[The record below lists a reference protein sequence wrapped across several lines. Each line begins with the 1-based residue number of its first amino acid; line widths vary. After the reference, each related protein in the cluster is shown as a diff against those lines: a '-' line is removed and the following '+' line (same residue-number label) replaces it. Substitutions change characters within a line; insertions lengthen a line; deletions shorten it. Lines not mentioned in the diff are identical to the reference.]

1 MDKKINL
8 SQLADLMSEAGGMS
22 KVASEQFV
30 KNFFD
35 IISQGVLDE
44 GIVKVKGFGT
54 FKLLQMED
62 RESVNVNT
70 GERFTIEGHQ
80 KISFTP
86 DAELKERINK
96 PFSAFETVVIT
107 EEQASELTDVEISKE
122 LPTAES
128 DDAEAVTVE
137 ETESVVAESVE
148 PKSVEKESVEAV
160 VVNKP
165 ETKGPQVKDIT
176 QKRGTRILLKIVVYI
191 LSLILVACLALYLLW
206 PLVGKAL
213 IKSYAEKTKPAVET
227 VKPAA
232 RESLQVIEEAELEV
246 EEAKPVIEE
255 AKPVVEEAKPVVEE
269 AKPVVEEAKPVVQEA
284 KPVVEASKPVVAEP
298 KPAAANDV
306 QPFNL
311 NQEDQ
316 AKALS
321 KFTEAD
327 TVNYRI
333 AGRLAVHTIEEGE
346 SLTKISNKYY
356 GTKKLWPY
364 LVKYNNLGSS
374 NSLMV
379 GSKINI
385 PRLVTK

>member
-35 IISQGVLDE
+35 IISKGVLDE

-54 FKLLQMED
+54 FKLLQMEN

-107 EEQASELTDVEISKE
+107 EEQSAELSDVEITKEE

-128 DDAEAVTVE
+128 DNE
-137 ETESVVAESVE
+137 ETVRIEEEIGSVETGSVEAESPEAESVE
-148 PKSVEKESVEAV
+148 PV

-165 ETKGPQVKDIT
+165 EAKEPQVKEIT

-213 IKSYAEKTKPAVET
+213 IKSYADKSKPAVET

-232 RESLQVIEEAELEV
+232 RESIQ
-246 EEAKPVIEE
+246 VIEE
-255 AKPVVEEAKPVVEE
+255 AKPAVEEAKPL
-269 AKPVVEEAKPVVQEA
+269 VEEAKPVVQEA
-284 KPVVEASKPVVAEP
+284 KPVVEAPKPVVAEP
-298 KPAAANDV
+298 KPTAANDA

-385 PRLVTK
+385 PRLVAK

>member
-35 IISQGVLDE
+35 IISKGVLDE

-54 FKLLQMED
+54 FKLLQMEN

-107 EEQASELTDVEISKE
+107 EEQSAELSDVEITKEE

-128 DDAEAVTVE
+128 DNEEPVRIEE
-137 ETESVVAESVE
+137 ETVPVETVPVETGSVEAESPEAESVE
-148 PKSVEKESVEAV
+148 PV

-165 ETKGPQVKDIT
+165 EAKEPQVKEIT

-213 IKSYAEKTKPAVET
+213 IKSYADKSKPAVET
-227 VKPAA
+227 IKPVA
-232 RESLQVIEEAELEV
+232 RESIQVIEEAELEV

-255 AKPVVEEAKPVVEE
+255 AKPAVEEAKPLVEEAKPVVE
-269 AKPVVEEAKPVVQEA
+269 AP
-284 KPVVEASKPVVAEP
+284 KPVVAEP
-298 KPAAANDV
+298 KPTAANDAE
-306 QPFNL
+306 PFNL

-385 PRLVTK
+385 PRLVAK

>member
-35 IISQGVLDE
+35 IISKGVLDE

-54 FKLLQMED
+54 FKLLQMEN

-107 EEQASELTDVEISKE
+107 EEQSAELSDVEITKEE

-128 DDAEAVTVE
+128 DNEEPVRIEE
-137 ETESVVAESVE
+137 ETESVETESVE
-148 PKSVEKESVEAV
+148 PVVE
-160 VVNKP
+160 NKP
-165 ETKGPQVKDIT
+165 EVKEPQVREIT
-176 QKRGTRILLKIVVYI
+176 QKRGTRIFLKIVVYI

-213 IKSYAEKTKPAVET
+213 IKSYADKSKPAVET

-232 RESLQVIEEAELEV
+232 RESIQVIEEAELEV

-255 AKPVVEEAKPVVEE
+255 AKPAVEEAKPL
-269 AKPVVEEAKPVVQEA
+269 VEEAKPVVQEA
-284 KPVVEASKPVVAEP
+284 KPVVEAPKPVVAEP
-298 KPAAANDV
+298 KPTAANDA

-385 PRLVTK
+385 PRLVAK

>member
-35 IISQGVLDE
+35 IISKGVLDE

-54 FKLLQMED
+54 FKLLQMEN

-107 EEQASELTDVEISKE
+107 EEQSAELSDVEITKEE

-128 DDAEAVTVE
+128 DNEEPVRIEE
-137 ETESVVAESVE
+137 ETESVETESVE
-148 PKSVEKESVEAV
+148 PVVE
-160 VVNKP
+160 NKP
-165 ETKGPQVKDIT
+165 EAKEPQVREIT

-206 PLVGKAL
+206 PLVGKAI
-213 IKSYAEKTKPAVET
+213 IKSYADKSKPAVET

-232 RESLQVIEEAELEV
+232 RESIQVIEEAELEV

-255 AKPVVEEAKPVVEE
+255 AKPAVEEAKPL
-269 AKPVVEEAKPVVQEA
+269 VEEAKPVVQEA
-284 KPVVEASKPVVAEP
+284 KPVVEAPKPVVAEP
-298 KPAAANDV
+298 KPTAANDV

-316 AKALS
+316 AKALA

-385 PRLVTK
+385 PRLVAK

>member
-35 IISQGVLDE
+35 IISKGVLDE

-54 FKLLQMED
+54 FKLLQMEN

-107 EEQASELTDVEISKE
+107 EEQSAELSDVEITKEE

-128 DDAEAVTVE
+128 DNEETVRIEEEIGSVETGSVEAESP
-137 ETESVVAESVE
+137 ETESVEPVVE
-148 PKSVEKESVEAV
+148 
-160 VVNKP
+160 NKP
-165 ETKGPQVKDIT
+165 EAKEPQVREIT
-176 QKRGTRILLKIVVYI
+176 QKRGTRIFLKIVVYI

-206 PLVGKAL
+206 PLVGKAI
-213 IKSYAEKTKPAVET
+213 IKSYADKSKPAVEA

-232 RESLQVIEEAELEV
+232 RES
-246 EEAKPVIEE
+246 
-255 AKPVVEEAKPVVEE
+255 KPVVEEAKPVVQETKPVVEEIKPVVEE
-269 AKPVVEEAKPVVQEA
+269 AKPVIEEVKPVVEEAKPVVQEA
-284 KPVVEASKPVVAEP
+284 KPT
-298 KPAAANDV
+298 PAAANDA

-385 PRLVTK
+385 PRLVAK

>member
-8 SQLADLMSEAGGMS
+8 SQLADMMSEAGGMS

-35 IISQGVLDE
+35 IISKGVLDE

-54 FKLLQMED
+54 FKLLQMEN

-107 EEQASELTDVEISKE
+107 EEQSAELSDVEITKEE

-128 DDAEAVTVE
+128 DNE
-137 ETESVVAESVE
+137 ETVRIEEEIGSVETGSVEAESSEAESVE
-148 PKSVEKESVEAV
+148 PV

-165 ETKGPQVKDIT
+165 EAKEPQVKEIT

-206 PLVGKAL
+206 PLVGKAI
-213 IKSYAEKTKPAVET
+213 IKSYADKSKPAVEA

-232 RESLQVIEEAELEV
+232 RESKPVVEEAKPAVQETKPVVEEIKPVV

-255 AKPVVEEAKPVVEE
+255 V
-269 AKPVVEEAKPVVQEA
+269 KPVVEEAKPVVQEA
-284 KPVVEASKPVVAEP
+284 KPT
-298 KPAAANDV
+298 PAAANDA

-379 GSKINI
+379 GNKINI
-385 PRLVTK
+385 PRLVAK

>member
-35 IISQGVLDE
+35 IISKGVLDE

-54 FKLLQMED
+54 FKLLQMEN

-107 EEQASELTDVEISKE
+107 EEQSAELSDVEITKEE

-128 DDAEAVTVE
+128 DNEEPVRIEE
-137 ETESVVAESVE
+137 ETESVETESVE
-148 PKSVEKESVEAV
+148 PVVE
-160 VVNKP
+160 NKP
-165 ETKGPQVKDIT
+165 EVKEPQVREIT
-176 QKRGTRILLKIVVYI
+176 QKRGTRIFLKIVVYI

-213 IKSYAEKTKPAVET
+213 IKSYADKSKPAVET

-232 RESLQVIEEAELEV
+232 RESIQVIEEAELDV

-255 AKPVVEEAKPVVEE
+255 AKAAVEEAKPL
-269 AKPVVEEAKPVVQEA
+269 VEEAKPVVQEA
-284 KPVVEASKPVVAEP
+284 KPTL
-298 KPAAANDV
+298 AAANDV

-379 GSKINI
+379 GNKINI
-385 PRLVTK
+385 PRLVAK

>member
-35 IISQGVLDE
+35 IISKGVLDE

-54 FKLLQMED
+54 FKLLQMEN

-107 EEQASELTDVEISKE
+107 EEQSAELSDVEITKEE

-128 DDAEAVTVE
+128 DNE
-137 ETESVVAESVE
+137 ETVRIEEEIGSVETGSVEAESPEAESVE
-148 PKSVEKESVEAV
+148 PV

-165 ETKGPQVKDIT
+165 EAKEPQVKEIT

-213 IKSYAEKTKPAVET
+213 IKSYADKSNPAVET

-232 RESLQVIEEAELEV
+232 REPKPVL
-246 EEAKPVIEE
+246 EEAKPTVQE
-255 AKPVVEEAKPVVEE
+255 AKPVVEEAKPVIEE
-269 AKPVVEEAKPVVQEA
+269 VKPVVEEAKPVVQEA
-284 KPVVEASKPVVAEP
+284 KP
-298 KPAAANDV
+298 KPAAANDA

-385 PRLVTK
+385 PRLVAK

>member
-35 IISQGVLDE
+35 IISKGVLDE

-54 FKLLQMED
+54 FKLLQMEN

-107 EEQASELTDVEISKE
+107 EEQSAELSDVEITKEE

-128 DDAEAVTVE
+128 DNEEPVRIEE
-137 ETESVVAESVE
+137 ETVPVETGSVEAESPEAESVE
-148 PKSVEKESVEAV
+148 PV

-165 ETKGPQVKDIT
+165 EAKEPQVKEIT

-213 IKSYAEKTKPAVET
+213 IKSYADKSKPAVET

-232 RESLQVIEEAELEV
+232 RESIQVIEEAELEV

-255 AKPVVEEAKPVVEE
+255 AKPAVEEAKPLVEEAKPVVE
-269 AKPVVEEAKPVVQEA
+269 AP
-284 KPVVEASKPVVAEP
+284 KPVVAEP
-298 KPAAANDV
+298 KPTAANDA

-374 NSLMV
+374 NSLMA

-385 PRLVTK
+385 PRLVAK

>member
-35 IISQGVLDE
+35 IISKGVLDE

-54 FKLLQMED
+54 FKLLQMEN

-107 EEQASELTDVEISKE
+107 EEQSAELSDVEITKE
-122 LPTAES
+122 ELLTAES
-128 DDAEAVTVE
+128 DNEEPVRIEE
-137 ETESVVAESVE
+137 ETESVETESVE
-148 PKSVEKESVEAV
+148 PVAE
-160 VVNKP
+160 NKP
-165 ETKGPQVKDIT
+165 EAKEPQVREIT
-176 QKRGTRILLKIVVYI
+176 QKRGTRIFLKIVVYI

-206 PLVGKAL
+206 PLVGKAI
-213 IKSYAEKTKPAVET
+213 IKSYADKSKPAVEA

-232 RESLQVIEEAELEV
+232 RESIQVIEEAELEV

-255 AKPVVEEAKPVVEE
+255 AKPAVEEAKPL
-269 AKPVVEEAKPVVQEA
+269 VEEAKPVVQEA
-284 KPVVEASKPVVAEP
+284 KPVVEAPKPVVAEP
-298 KPAAANDV
+298 KPTAANDA

-385 PRLVTK
+385 PRLVAK

>member
-35 IISQGVLDE
+35 IISKGVLDE

-54 FKLLQMED
+54 FKLLQMEN

-107 EEQASELTDVEISKE
+107 EEQSAELSDVEITKEE
-122 LPTAES
+122 LPTVES
-128 DDAEAVTVE
+128 DNEEPVRIEE
-137 ETESVVAESVE
+137 ETESVETESVE
-148 PKSVEKESVEAV
+148 PVIE
-160 VVNKP
+160 NKP
-165 ETKGPQVKDIT
+165 EAKEPQVREIT
-176 QKRGTRILLKIVVYI
+176 QKRGTRIFLKIVVYI

-206 PLVGKAL
+206 PLVGKAI
-213 IKSYAEKTKPAVET
+213 IKSYADKSKPAVEA

-232 RESLQVIEEAELEV
+232 RESKPVV
-246 EEAKPVIEE
+246 EEAKPAVQE
-255 AKPVVEEAKPVVEE
+255 AKPVVEEAKPVIEE
-269 AKPVVEEAKPVVQEA
+269 VKPVVEEAKPVVQET
-284 KPVVEASKPVVAEP
+284 KPT
-298 KPAAANDV
+298 PAAANDV

-385 PRLVTK
+385 PRLVAK

>member
-35 IISQGVLDE
+35 IISKGVLDE

-54 FKLLQMED
+54 FKLLQMEN

-107 EEQASELTDVEISKE
+107 EEQSAELSDVEITKEE

-128 DDAEAVTVE
+128 DNE
-137 ETESVVAESVE
+137 ETVRIEEEIGSVETGSVEAESPEAESVE
-148 PKSVEKESVEAV
+148 PV

-165 ETKGPQVKDIT
+165 EAKEPQVKEIT

-213 IKSYAEKTKPAVET
+213 IKSYADRSKPAVET

-232 RESLQVIEEAELEV
+232 RESIQVIEEAELEV

-255 AKPVVEEAKPVVEE
+255 AKPAVEEAKPL
-269 AKPVVEEAKPVVQEA
+269 VEEAKPVVQEA
-284 KPVVEASKPVVAEP
+284 KPVVEAPKPVVAEP
-298 KPAAANDV
+298 KPTAANDA

-385 PRLVTK
+385 PRLVAK

>member
-35 IISQGVLDE
+35 IISKGVLDE

-54 FKLLQMED
+54 FKLLQMEN

-107 EEQASELTDVEISKE
+107 EEQSAELSDVEITKEE

-128 DDAEAVTVE
+128 DNEETVRIEE
-137 ETESVVAESVE
+137 ETESVETESVE
-148 PKSVEKESVEAV
+148 PVVE
-160 VVNKP
+160 NKP
-165 ETKGPQVKDIT
+165 EVKEPQVREIT

-213 IKSYAEKTKPAVET
+213 IKSYADKSKPAVET

-232 RESLQVIEEAELEV
+232 RESIQVIEEAELEV

-255 AKPVVEEAKPVVEE
+255 AKPAVEEAKPLVEE
-269 AKPVVEEAKPVVQEA
+269 AKPLVEEAKPVVQEA
-284 KPVVEASKPVVAEP
+284 KPVVEVPKPVVAEP
-298 KPAAANDV
+298 KPTAANDA

-385 PRLVTK
+385 PRLVAK

>member
-35 IISQGVLDE
+35 IISKGVLDE

-54 FKLLQMED
+54 FKLLQMEN

-107 EEQASELTDVEISKE
+107 EEQSAELSDVEITKE
-122 LPTAES
+122 ALPAAES
-128 DDAEAVTVE
+128 DNEEPVRIEE
-137 ETESVVAESVE
+137 ETESVETESVE
-148 PKSVEKESVEAV
+148 PVVE
-160 VVNKP
+160 NKP
-165 ETKGPQVKDIT
+165 EAKEPQVREIT

-206 PLVGKAL
+206 PLVGKAI
-213 IKSYAEKTKPAVET
+213 IKSYGDKSKPAVET

-232 RESLQVIEEAELEV
+232 RESIQVIEEAELEV

-255 AKPVVEEAKPVVEE
+255 AKPAVEEAKPL
-269 AKPVVEEAKPVVQEA
+269 VEEAKPVVQEA
-284 KPVVEASKPVVAEP
+284 KPVVEAPKPVVAEP
-298 KPAAANDV
+298 KPTAANDV

-316 AKALS
+316 AKALA

-385 PRLVTK
+385 PRLVAK

>member
-35 IISQGVLDE
+35 IISKGVLDE

-54 FKLLQMED
+54 FKLLQMEN

-107 EEQASELTDVEISKE
+107 EEQSAELSDVEITKEE

-128 DDAEAVTVE
+128 DNEEPVRIEE
-137 ETESVVAESVE
+137 ETESVETESVE
-148 PKSVEKESVEAV
+148 PVIE
-160 VVNKP
+160 NKP
-165 ETKGPQVKDIT
+165 EAKEPQVREIT

-213 IKSYAEKTKPAVET
+213 IKSYADKSKPAVET

-232 RESLQVIEEAELEV
+232 RESIQVIEEAELEV

-255 AKPVVEEAKPVVEE
+255 AKPAVEEAKPL
-269 AKPVVEEAKPVVQEA
+269 VEEAKPVVQEA
-284 KPVVEASKPVVAEP
+284 KPVVEAPKPVVAEP
-298 KPAAANDV
+298 KPTAANDA

-385 PRLVTK
+385 PRLVAK

>member
-35 IISQGVLDE
+35 IISKGVLDE

-54 FKLLQMED
+54 FKLLQMEN

-107 EEQASELTDVEISKE
+107 EEQSAELSDVEITKEE
-122 LPTAES
+122 LPTVES
-128 DDAEAVTVE
+128 DNEEPVRIEE
-137 ETESVVAESVE
+137 ETESVETESVE
-148 PKSVEKESVEAV
+148 PVVE
-160 VVNKP
+160 NKP
-165 ETKGPQVKDIT
+165 EVKEPQVREIT

-213 IKSYAEKTKPAVET
+213 IKSYADKSKPAVET

-232 RESLQVIEEAELEV
+232 RESIQVIEEAELEV

-255 AKPVVEEAKPVVEE
+255 AKPAVEEAKPL
-269 AKPVVEEAKPVVQEA
+269 VEEAKPVVQEA
-284 KPVVEASKPVVAEP
+284 KPVVEAPKPVVAEP
-298 KPAAANDV
+298 KPTAANDV

-364 LVKYNNLGSS
+364 LVKYNNLGSF

-385 PRLVTK
+385 PRLVAK

>member
-35 IISQGVLDE
+35 IISKGVLDE

-86 DAELKERINK
+86 DVELKERINK

-107 EEQASELTDVEISKE
+107 EEQSAELSDVEITKEE

-128 DDAEAVTVE
+128 DNEEPVRIEE
-137 ETESVVAESVE
+137 ETESVETESVE
-148 PKSVEKESVEAV
+148 QPV

-165 ETKGPQVKDIT
+165 EAKEPQVKDVT
-176 QKRGTRILLKIVVYI
+176 QKRGTRIFLKIVVYI

-213 IKSYAEKTKPAVET
+213 IKSYADKSKPAVET

-232 RESLQVIEEAELEV
+232 REPKPIV
-246 EEAKPVIEE
+246 EEGKPTVQE
-255 AKPVVEEAKPVVEE
+255 AKPVVEEAKPVIEE
-269 AKPVVEEAKPVVQEA
+269 VKPVVEEAKPVVQET
-284 KPVVEASKPVVAEP
+284 KPTS
-298 KPAAANDV
+298 AAANDV

-333 AGRLAVHTIEEGE
+333 AGRLAVHTVDEGE

-374 NSLMV
+374 NSLMA

>member
-35 IISQGVLDE
+35 IISKGVLDE

-54 FKLLQMED
+54 FKLLQMEN

-107 EEQASELTDVEISKE
+107 EEQSAELSDVEITKEE
-122 LPTAES
+122 LPTVES
-128 DDAEAVTVE
+128 DNE
-137 ETESVVAESVE
+137 EPVRIEEEAESVE
-148 PKSVEKESVEAV
+148 PV

-165 ETKGPQVKDIT
+165 EAKEPQVKEIT

-213 IKSYAEKTKPAVET
+213 IKSYADKSKPAVET

-232 RESLQVIEEAELEV
+232 RESIQVIEEAELEV

-255 AKPVVEEAKPVVEE
+255 AKPAVEEAKPL
-269 AKPVVEEAKPVVQEA
+269 VEEAKPVVQEA
-284 KPVVEASKPVVAEP
+284 KPVVEAPKPVVAEP
-298 KPAAANDV
+298 KPTAANDA

-385 PRLVTK
+385 PRLVAK

>member
-35 IISQGVLDE
+35 IISKGVLDE

-54 FKLLQMED
+54 FKLLQMEN

-107 EEQASELTDVEISKE
+107 EEQSAELSDVEITKEE

-128 DDAEAVTVE
+128 DNEEPVRIEE
-137 ETESVVAESVE
+137 ETGSVEAESAEAESVE
-148 PKSVEKESVEAV
+148 PV
-160 VVNKP
+160 VVNNP
-165 ETKGPQVKDIT
+165 EAKEPQVKEIT
-176 QKRGTRILLKIVVYI
+176 QKRGIRIFLKIVVYI

-206 PLVGKAL
+206 PIVGKAL

-269 AKPVVEEAKPVVQEA
+269 AKPVVEEAKPVVQET

-379 GSKINI
+379 GNKINI
-385 PRLVTK
+385 PRLVAK

>member
-8 SQLADLMSEAGGMS
+8 SQLSDLMAEAGGMS

-30 KNFFD
+30 KSFFD

-54 FKLLQMED
+54 FKLLQMEN

-107 EEQASELTDVEISKE
+107 EEQSAELSDVEITKEE

-128 DDAEAVTVE
+128 DNEEPVRIEE
-137 ETESVVAESVE
+137 ETESVETESVE
-148 PKSVEKESVEAV
+148 PVVE
-160 VVNKP
+160 NKP
-165 ETKGPQVKDIT
+165 EVKEPQVREIT

-206 PLVGKAL
+206 PLVGKAI
-213 IKSYAEKTKPAVET
+213 IKSYADKSKPAVEA

-232 RESLQVIEEAELEV
+232 RESIQVIEEAELEV

-255 AKPVVEEAKPVVEE
+255 AKPAVEEAKPL
-269 AKPVVEEAKPVVQEA
+269 VEEAKPVVQEA
-284 KPVVEASKPVVAEP
+284 KPVVEAPKPVVAEP
-298 KPAAANDV
+298 KPTAANDV

-379 GSKINI
+379 GNKINI
-385 PRLVTK
+385 PRLVAK